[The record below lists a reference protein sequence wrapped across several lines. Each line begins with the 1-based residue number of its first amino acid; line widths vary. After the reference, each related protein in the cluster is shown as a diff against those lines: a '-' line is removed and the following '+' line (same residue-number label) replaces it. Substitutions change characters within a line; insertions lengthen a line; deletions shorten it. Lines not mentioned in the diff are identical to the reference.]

1 MKAGFCMVD
10 KKFQEAI
17 DRILNDPPRSKTKEE
32 AKQSLIACGILNEDG
47 SIADAYKDIIKKKED

>member
-1 MKAGFCMVD
+1 MVD

-17 DRILNDPPRSKTKEE
+17 DRILNDPPRSKTKED

-47 SIADAYKDIIKKKED
+47 TIADAYKDIIKKKED